1 MSVQLDIVYKLK
13 EALETGNPNVATP
26 FVAVDFTRQ
35 ALPARYV
42 LSGVSAQSWELNW
55 YRL

>member
-1 MSVQLDIVYKLK
+1 MSVQLDIVCKLR

-26 FVAVDFTRQ
+26 FVAIDCTRQ

-42 LSGVSAQSWELNW
+42 LSGVSAPSWERNW
-55 YRL
+55 Y